1 MNPTELTDRLDRL
14 EANIAHLERQ
24 LDELN
29 AVAVEQG
36 KTISRLQKRL
46 ELLGDTVESQELDRV
61 RNTPQRPPHW
71 MP

>member
-1 MNPTELTDRLDRL
+1 MNPNELTGRLDRL
-14 EANIAHLERQ
+14 EANVAHLERQ

-29 AVAVEQG
+29 VVAVEQG
-36 KTISRLQKRL
+36 KAITRLQKRL

-61 RNTPQRPPHW
+61 RNTQQRPPHW

>member
-1 MNPTELTDRLDRL
+1 MNPNELTQRTERL
-14 EANIAHLERQ
+14 EANVAHLERQ

-29 AVAVEQG
+29 SVVVDQG
-36 KTISRLQKRL
+36 KLITRLQKRL

-61 RNTPQRPPHW
+61 RNSQQRPPHW

>member
-1 MNPTELTDRLDRL
+1 MNPTELTQRLERL
-14 EANIAHLERQ
+14 EANVAHLERQ

-29 AVAVEQG
+29 SVAVEQG
-36 KTISRLQKRL
+36 KLITRLQKRL

-61 RNTPQRPPHW
+61 RNNQQRPPHW